1 MGMVQSVPAQQAF
14 QAAPASTAQTL
25 PEPQRGLSLERILLL
40 VIIAL
45 VVIGGSGLIYYTAA
59 AHPANLHAQATS
71 VAQDFLTSQTR
82 SMSPQG
88 IYNQAISG
96 KPVID
101 DSLSNPDRST
111 WQNTNSFCTFTQGAL
126 HISGQANFVYFCHS
140 SRQFSNLAFQVRVTI
155 IKGDNGGLVFRA
167 NESPLLHYLF
177 GINANGFYTLD
188 VLTNNALELLNYGPS
203 AAIRT
208 GLGQSNLL
216 TVIARNST
224 IYLYINKQFVGSA
237 NDSTFSSGEVG
248 MFANSHAGLSDVAFS
263 NAQVWQL

>member
-14 QAAPASTAQTL
+14 QAAPVSTAQTL
-25 PEPQRGLSLERILLL
+25 PEPQRGLSLEKILLL
-40 VIIAL
+40 IIIAL

-59 AHPANLHAQATS
+59 AHPANLHAQATR
-71 VAQDFLTSQTR
+71 VAQDFMTVQAQ
-82 SMSPQG
+82 SMSPEG
-88 IYNQAISG
+88 IYTQATSG

-101 DSLSNPDRST
+101 DSLSNPARST
-111 WQNTNSFCTFTQGAL
+111 WQNTSSICTFTQGAL
-126 HISGQANFVYFCHS
+126 HIIGQANFSYFCHS
-140 SRQFSNLAFQVRVTI
+140 SRQFSNFAFQVQVTI
-155 IKGDNGGLVFRA
+155 IKGNNGGLVFRA

-188 VLTNNALELLNYGPS
+188 VLTNNAVKLLNYGPS

-208 GLGQSNLL
+208 ELGQSNLL
-216 TVIARNST
+216 TVITRGNT

-237 NDSTFSSGEVG
+237 NDSTFGSGEVG
-248 MFANSHAGLSDVAFS
+248 MFANSYAGPADVAFN